1 MVIEPA
7 RLNCPTH
14 VAIIMDGNGRWAAL
28 QGKPRS
34 HGHQAGSDALKR
46 TIEAAGKLGI
56 GMVTVFAFSSENW
69 RRPRSEVKH
78 LLELFLKALSEDVR
92 ELDDNGVRINFI
104 GDRSAFNRAIRDGMG
119 RAETRTAG
127 NQRLLLNVA
136 VNYGGRA
143 DITAAARCLA
153 EQVLRGERQADSIT
167 EAELDAQLGTAGL
180 PPPDLLIRTGGEQR
194 LSNFL
199 LWQAAYAELHF
210 CDALWPD
217 FGAEHLQRAVDDY
230 SRRQRRFGGL
240 DQANHA

>member
-1 MVIEPA
+1 MVAEPA
-7 RLNCPTH
+7 ALNVPQH
-14 VAIIMDGNGRWAAL
+14 VAIIMDGNGRWAV
-28 QGKPRS
+28 QRGQPRS

-46 TIEAAGKLGI
+46 TIEAAAKLGI

-69 RRPRSEVKH
+69 RRPRSEVRH

-92 ELDDNGVRINFI
+92 QLDEHGVRIRFI
-104 GDRSAFNRAIRDGMG
+104 GDRSAFNRPLRDGMS
-119 RAETRTAG
+119 RAETRTAA
-127 NQRLLLNVA
+127 NQTITLNVA

-143 DITAAARCLA
+143 DITAAARKLA
-153 EQVLRGERQADSIT
+153 IEVAQGRRQADQI
-167 EAELDAQLGTAGL
+167 EEGDLEAQLGTAGL

-210 CDALWPD
+210 SDALWPD
-217 FGAEHLQRAVDDY
+217 FSAEDLQRAVDDF

-240 DQANHA
+240 DQVEHA

>member
-1 MVIEPA
+1 MVADPA
-7 RLNCPTH
+7 SLNLPAH
-14 VAIIMDGNGRWAAL
+14 VAIIMDGNGRWAAQ

-46 TIEAAGKLGI
+46 TIEAAAQLGI

-78 LLELFLKALSEDVR
+78 LLELFLKALSEDLR
-92 ELDDNGVRINFI
+92 ELDDNGVRISFI
-104 GDRSAFNRAIRDGMG
+104 GDRSAFNRAIRDGMS
-119 RAETRTAG
+119 RAEARTAS
-127 NQRLLLNVA
+127 NQRLMLNVA

-143 DITAAARCLA
+143 DITDAARRLA
-153 EQVLRGERQADSIT
+153 EQVARGERQTDSIT
-167 EAELDAQLGTAGL
+167 ETELDAHLGTAGL

-210 CDALWPD
+210 SDALWPD
-217 FGAEHLQRAVDDY
+217 FGAEHLARAVDDY

-240 DQANHA
+240 DQVGNA